1 VPSALQWGAGA
12 AAAVFARRGR
22 CQAVACGRPSS
33 SRVNRRIP
41 PQLLRAGVR
50 LTSLTPPQ
58 TATTVD
64 AEQST
69 SGVPLDHLDDVVIDI
84 DDRQAKARGFRE

>member
-1 VPSALQWGAGA
+1 MGSPWRSCPVSA
-12 AAAVFARRGR
+12 
-22 CQAVACGRPSS
+22 QAVACGRPSS

-50 LTSLTPPQ
+50 LTSLTPPR

-69 SGVPLDHLDDVVIDI
+69 SGVPLDHLDDIVID
-84 DDRQAKARGFRE
+84 DPQAKVRGFRE

>member
-1 VPSALQWGAGA
+1 M
-12 AAAVFARRGR
+12 
-22 CQAVACGRPSS
+22 
-33 SRVNRRIP
+33 
-41 PQLLRAGVR
+41 LRAGVR
-50 LTSLTPPQ
+50 LTSLTPPR

-84 DDRQAKARGFRE
+84 DDPQAKARGFRE